1 MTRLAWTTLA
11 LALAAAAAAPACG
24 KSDTKEGAKGGG
36 AAAPAPDLP
45 ADFVAAVNAAIPA
58 DLKDKLQF
66 EAGRVIEDE
75 KHQRGYKAAVPVG
88 WKAGGVIPGTLRP
101 ADSDAFESKTL
112 GKTLMRIGR
121 NCDGTCEKKDWPAV
135 ANKVL
140 YRQFTGGQVE
150 GKVLKDEKR
159 PNGRTLVF
167 EHKLPD
173 AFPEHEVAIYIH
185 TSWWEPDATEY
196 HTCSAE
202 LGVPLKGAAEAFE
215 KACSKVI
222 QDTAGAAH

>member
-1 MTRLAWTTLA
+1 MTRLAWTTLT
-11 LALAAAAAAPACG
+11 LALAALAGPACG
-24 KSDTKEGAKGGG
+24 KDSSKGGG
-36 AAAPAPDLP
+36 GAPAAAPPEELP
-45 ADFVAAVNAAIPA
+45 ADLVAAVNAAVPA

-75 KHQRGYKAAVPVG
+75 KRQRGYKVVVPVG
-88 WKAGGVIPGTLRP
+88 WKGGGVIPGTLRP
-101 ADSDAFESKTL
+101 ADSDSFESKTL
-112 GKTLMRIGR
+112 GKSLMRIGR

-140 YRQFTGGQVE
+140 YSQFTNGQVE

-167 EHKLPD
+167 EHKLPE

-196 HTCSAE
+196 YTCSAE
-202 LGVPLKGAAEAFE
+202 LGVPLKGAAAAFE

-222 QDTAGAAH
+222 RDVAGAAR